1 MGSTRSKIAGEGLT
15 KKHTFDWLGLR
26 ETETK
31 RNTNTENQAS
41 GTTVDTSFKKDFK
54 NESGFACV
62 TFLYSVTVWG
72 YCRGGC

>member
-31 RNTNTENQAS
+31 RNTNTENQ
-41 GTTVDTSFKKDFK
+41 GVDT
-54 NESGFACV
+54 EVGR
-62 TFLYSVTVWG
+62 
-72 YCRGGC
+72 RGGMD

>member
-1 MGSTRSKIAGEGLT
+1 MAGEGLT

-41 GTTVDTSFKKDFK
+41 GPLWTQVLKRISKM
-54 NESGFACV
+54 SGFACV
-62 TFLYSVTVWG
+62 TLLYSITVWG
-72 YCRGGC
+72 YFRVGC